1 MTKASEAKHWI
12 DKNLWAILAVGLGL
26 YGGYLTG
33 QTTTT
38 MRIEQLEKDVA
49 TNSSRLE
56 GRRDFMVCAV
66 RTIDRLVDRT
76 GIEKPCPLDV
86 KK

>member
-1 MTKASEAKHWI
+1 MASASEAKHWI

-49 TNSSRLE
+49 ANSAKLE

-66 RTIDRLVDRT
+66 RTIDRLVDRA